1 MSRIKSGFATLR
13 EMLSYGLGAGV
24 LIYGIE
30 FSAPDRAYLAVGAG
44 LALLGAPIV
53 GNVFESIRNA
63 APAPAAPPAAIEE
76 PKQ

>member
-1 MSRIKSGFATLR
+1 MARLQTGFASLR
-13 EMLSYGLGAGV
+13 EMLSYALGAGV

-53 GNVFESIRNA
+53 GNVFESIKK
-63 APAPAAPPAAIEE
+63 PAEPTPPAIEE
-76 PKQ
+76 KK